1 MSTGDFQGYFLS
13 LSLTSILSAS
23 WPLRDE
29 ERRVG
34 VGSEATLVFPSQ
46 TGKATG
52 SAGTLGHPPMV
63 ITIMVQLPLSLTL
76 TPIAQQT
83 GVPL

>member
-1 MSTGDFQGYFLS
+1 M
-13 LSLTSILSAS
+13 
-23 WPLRDE
+23 
-29 ERRVG
+29 G
-34 VGSEATLVFPSQ
+34 VGSEVTLVFPSQ
-46 TGKATG
+46 KGKATG